1 MIGIRIE
8 GEKSPVQLQLQLLLL
23 YEHRSCDV
31 AIDAAVVVLPYQQML
46 LMKTTLTHSHNRMGT
61 MIE

>member
-8 GEKSPVQLQLQLLLL
+8 GEKSPVQLQLLLL